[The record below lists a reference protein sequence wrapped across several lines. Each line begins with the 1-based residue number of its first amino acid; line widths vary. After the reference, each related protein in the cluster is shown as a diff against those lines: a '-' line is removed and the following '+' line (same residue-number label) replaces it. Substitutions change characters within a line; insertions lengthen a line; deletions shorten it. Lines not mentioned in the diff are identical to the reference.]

1 LAAAVSAEQI
11 MQALSGAALGIG
23 MLDEHVQVSGP
34 IEAVL
39 ILTALVAMVWG
50 VHALAVA
57 ESEMVE
63 GAPRDLPPTALADG

>member
-23 MLDEHVQVSGP
+23 MLDEHVQVTGP

-39 ILTALVAMVWG
+39 IIGALIAMVWG

-57 ESEMVE
+57 ET
-63 GAPRDLPPTALADG
+63 AITDLPPRDLPPAVA